1 MWGPGF
7 PERFFS
13 FQIWFGLEIWI
24 ARKCP
29 SPSVPVRGCNAL
41 ALVARQTYVDTPPPP
56 SPPLLNPLT
65 PPAAAKPWHRFDYF
79 ARKEDKRWF
88 DHFAG
93 TKQKEEDL
101 ELAKMSNYLQSS
113 WGQTRAWNL
122 HLRRSKFKI
131 ATYLALGAWM
141 KCSFKNSTIILSSLM
156 GESTYDEK
164 DFSNFSRNI

>member
-1 MWGPGF
+1 MCRSWVWDLPGLVLKSELRGNVLLHLF
-7 PERFFS
+7 P
-13 FQIWFGLEIWI
+13 LEDAMHSHWWPGKP
-24 ARKCP
+24 RW
-29 SPSVPVRGCNAL
+29 
-41 ALVARQTYVDTPPPP
+41 TPPHPP
-56 SPPLLNPLT
+56 PLNPLT

-101 ELAKMSNYLQSS
+101 KLAKMSNYLQSS

-131 ATYLALGAWM
+131 ATYLALGPWM
-141 KCSFKNSTIILSSLM
+141 KCSFRNSTIILSSLM

-164 DFSNFSRNI
+164 DFSNSLRNI